1 MGRGILIS
9 RFYVVAP
16 VRAIIMSTSTQ
27 ISAQKDNTETVEW
40 ADSSKNHLDQQEA
53 QRLGI
58 EFDPNSPEN
67 KKLVRKLDWRL
78 VVSVQGP
85 FMSNSRAETDL

>member
-16 VRAIIMSTSTQ
+16 VRTNVMSTSTQ
-27 ISAQKDNTETVEW
+27 ISVQKDNTETVEW
-40 ADSSKNHLDQQEA
+40 ADSGKHQLDQQEA
-53 QRLGI
+53 QRLGV

-78 VVSVQGP
+78 VVSIQRSL
-85 FMSNSRAETDL
+85 MRSSRAETDF

>member
-1 MGRGILIS
+1 MT
-9 RFYVVAP
+9 
-16 VRAIIMSTSTQ
+16 TSTQ

-40 ADSSKNHLDQQEA
+40 ADSSKNQLDQQEA
-53 QRLGI
+53 QRLGV

-78 VVSVQGP
+78 VVSVQIP
-85 FMSNSRAETDL
+85 LMRTSRAETDR